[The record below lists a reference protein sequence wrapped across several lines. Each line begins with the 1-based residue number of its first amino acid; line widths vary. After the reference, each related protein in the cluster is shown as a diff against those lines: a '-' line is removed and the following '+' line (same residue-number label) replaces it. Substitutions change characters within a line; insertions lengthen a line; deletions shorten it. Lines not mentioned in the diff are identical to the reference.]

1 VVDRRP
7 GPLVWQHVLHPGQPA
22 RGKETSLR
30 SRNDRRRIPAA
41 GCREGQAAAAGGNRG
56 TNGRAGRH
64 LGRERDHRGSGS
76 ARVPADQGRAKGGIF
91 GMFKSQDYELV
102 REDRESP
109 SGRSLDGLLLYE
121 TRLKDALFED
131 GTSVKLSDLKNKFH
145 EDLAKVKSDLY
156 EETAHVLRL
165 FPSSPDTV
173 RHIYQAVGIGTAVA
187 GGLLAAFLGSAFGGA
202 LIGIPFVAGGFSLA
216 LLSPTMPRRTA
227 PGSALYRRCLGF
239 RLYMTTAERSVRRSR
254 RGPISSRSTC
264 RMQSSMGASRTG
276 RRLSK
281 GWDWRGARLVG
292 TSGATFLRPR
302 SSRRACAI
310 SLRVSRA

>member
-1 VVDRRP
+1 GGRDE
-7 GPLVWQHVLHPGQPA
+7 
-22 RGKETSLR
+22 RGR
-30 SRNDRRRIPAA
+30 MPAA

-56 TNGRAGRH
+56 SNGRAGRH

-156 EETAHVLRL
+156 EASAHELRL
-165 FPSSPDTV
+165 YQSRRDTV
-173 RHIYQAVGIGTAVA
+173 RHIYQAHG
-187 GGLLAAFLGSAFGGA
+187 
-202 LIGIPFVAGGFSLA
+202 
-216 LLSPTMPRRTA
+216 
-227 PGSALYRRCLGF
+227 
-239 RLYMTTAERSVRRSR
+239 
-254 RGPISSRSTC
+254 
-264 RMQSSMGASRTG
+264 
-276 RRLSK
+276 
-281 GWDWRGARLVG
+281 
-292 TSGATFLRPR
+292 
-302 SSRRACAI
+302 
-310 SLRVSRA
+310 

>member
-1 VVDRRP
+1 MYYIRDNPPEERKPLFARETIVVEYQPPDVGRGRRLRP
-7 GPLVWQHVLHPGQPA
+7 AEIGVLMDEQA
-22 RGKETSLR
+22 DTLDVSATIVDLAVRGYLQIKEEQKAESSAC
-30 SRNDRRRIPAA
+30 SRVRTTNWYAKIANRR
-41 GCREGQAAAAGGNRG
+41 
-56 TNGRAGRH
+56 
-64 LGRERDHRGSGS
+64 
-76 ARVPADQGRAKGGIF
+76 
-91 GMFKSQDYELV
+91 
-102 REDRESP
+102 
-109 SGRSLDGLLLYE
+109 SGRSLDGLLPYE
-121 TRLKDALFED
+121 TRLKDALFEAA
-131 GTSVKLSDLKNKFH
+131 TSVKLSDLKNKFH

>member
-1 VVDRRP
+1 
-7 GPLVWQHVLHPGQPA
+7 
-22 RGKETSLR
+22 
-30 SRNDRRRIPAA
+30 
-41 GCREGQAAAAGGNRG
+41 
-56 TNGRAGRH
+56 
-64 LGRERDHRGSGS
+64 
-76 ARVPADQGRAKGGIF
+76 
-91 GMFKSQDYELV
+91 MFKSQDYELV

-165 FPSSPDTV
+165 FPSSLDTV
-173 RHIYQAVGIGTAVA
+173 RHIYQALGIGTAVA

-276 RRLSK
+276 R
-281 GWDWRGARLVG
+281 G
-292 TSGATFLRPR
+292 F
-302 SSRRACAI
+302 RRAGTGEA
-310 SLRVSRA
+310 RVWLVHREQHFCGHAVRGERARFLFECLGRDGRDAGWVRRQRMRWRRRLGRRRRRWGRRQLVMQA